1 MAKARAVRKSGK
13 SPRAAGGGVVRKPS
27 TKELITKGVARRKQ
41 AGLPP
46 SLPTDLGK
54 QIAHV
59 AGKHNVVIEWAVRTL
74 DHSEVAAC
82 ACVCSYVCSC
92 YAMPESHAA
101 VVLDPVTVGRRV
113 LEKDTLDL
121 GVLTRKK

>member
-1 MAKARAVRKSGK
+1 MAKARAARGGRK
-13 SPRAAGGGVVRKPS
+13 SPRAGGQNVVRKPS
-27 TKELITKGVARRKQ
+27 TKDAIRQGVARRKE

-59 AGKHNVVIEWAVRTL
+59 AGKHNVVIEWTVRPL

-82 ACVCSYVCSC
+82 ACVCSYVCQC

-101 VVLDPVTVGRRV
+101 VVLDPVAVGRRV
-113 LEKDTLDL
+113 LEKDGLDL